1 MLKYAPH
8 DKCLSKAFGDLPI
21 WEQRYDFLPIA
32 QMLQSRLTLWPWTV
46 AHQAPLS
53 MGFSRQEYWSG
64 LPCPPPGDLPNPG
77 MEPTSPESPGLQVN
91 FLPLCY
97 QGSLYFYG
105 YILALFFRLL
115 NFFFLSLGFLWFL
128 RETVSWHEWS
138 AFTGSTICLVI
149 YNLYFILFN
158 LVVWGGIF

>member
-46 AHQAPLS
+46 AHQVPLS

-77 MEPTSPESPGLQVN
+77 MEPTSPEISWIAGEFFTTGLSGKSV
-91 FLPLCY
+91 LLW
-97 QGSLYFYG
+97 LYSCLIFQ
-105 YILALFFRLL
+105 AFK
-115 NFFFLSLGFLWFL
+115 FFFFKFGLSLVFERNCELAWM
-128 RETVSWHEWS
+128 VS
-138 AFTGSTICLVI
+138 I
-149 YNLYFILFN
+149 YWLYYMFSDL
-158 LVVWGGIF
+158 